1 MKLRILN
8 LNNTLHKLS
17 FSYIFNFKKDKA
29 FSVSTILSSLALILG
44 ISILITVMSVMN
56 GFREQLVDSLSGVNG
71 DITIY
76 NANKDKIKKI
86 QEKNPSI
93 SFVENF
99 QSRVITS
106 NENGI
111 EGLLMKSLNKDDIY
125 KIPKINQNIFEI
137 EKNIDNWVFIGVELA
152 RSLDLKVGMPLQIN
166 IPGNSMTILGPV
178 LNSRNLTIKGTFNTG
193 VYDFDK
199 YFIFSNIEQFKN
211 NISNKVIDVYFNNK
225 DFDYSDLDGLN
236 YSTWEDQNQT
246 LAQALSTEKNVMF
259 VILFF
264 IIVISSFTIIS
275 NQIFF
280 IKEKYKDIVLLKA
293 LGIKQ
298 SKICFLFF
306 LNSFFISFFSI
317 VIGTCLGLLLSTNID
332 SVENFLSYLLNF
344 ELWNNEIRYLAS
356 MPYSIKFNDIV
367 FIVSISLFSS
377 LIASYIPILRI
388 FRIKPNLILR

>member
-1 MKLRILN
+1 

-86 QEKNPSI
+86 QKKNPSM
-93 SFVENF
+93 SFVENI

-152 RSLDLKVGMPLQIN
+152 RSLNLKVGMPLQIN

-178 LNSRNLTIKGTFNTG
+178 LNSRQLTIKGIFNTG

-199 YFIFSNIEQFKN
+199 YFIFSNIDQFKN
-211 NISNKVIDVYFNNK
+211 NISNKVIDVYLNNK

-259 VILFF
+259 IILFF

-317 VIGTCLGLLLSTNID
+317 VIGTCLGLLLSINID

-356 MPYSIKFNDIV
+356 MPYSIKLNDIL

>member
-1 MKLRILN
+1 M
-8 LNNTLHKLS
+8 NNTLHKLS
-17 FSYIFNFKKDKA
+17 FAYIFNFRKDKA

-76 NANKDKIKKI
+76 DANEDKIEQIK
-86 QEKNPSI
+86 EKNPSI
-93 SFVENF
+93 SLVQNV
-99 QSRVITS
+99 QSRVIAS
-106 NENGI
+106 NEKGI
-111 EGLLMKSLNKDDIY
+111 EGLLMKSLYKEDLY

-137 EKNIDNWVFIGVELA
+137 EREIDNWVFIGIELA
-152 RSLDLKVGMPLQIN
+152 RSLNLKVGMPFQIN
-166 IPGNSMTILGPV
+166 IPGKSMTILGPV
-178 LNSRNLTIKGTFNTG
+178 LNSKELIIKGTFNTG

-199 YFIFSNIEQFKN
+199 YFIFSNIEQFN
-211 NISNKVIDVYFNNK
+211 TNINSSVIDIYLNSN
-225 DFDYSDLDGLN
+225 DFDYSDLDGVN

-264 IIVISSFTIIS
+264 IIIISSFTIIS

-280 IKEKYKDIVLLKA
+280 IKEKYKDIILLKA
-293 LGIKQ
+293 LGIRQ

-317 VIGTCLGLLLSTNID
+317 ILGTCLGLLLSTNID
-332 SVENFLSYLLNF
+332 SVESFLSYLLNF
-344 ELWNNEIRYLAS
+344 DLWNNEIRYLTS
-356 MPYSIKFNDIV
+356 MPYSIRLNDIV

-388 FRIKPNLILR
+388 FKIKPNLILR

>member
-1 MKLRILN
+1 M
-8 LNNTLHKLS
+8 NNTLHKLS

-56 GFREQLVDSLSGVNG
+56 GFREQLVESLSGVNG

-76 NANKDKIKKI
+76 DANEDKIEQIK
-86 QEKNPSI
+86 EKNPSI
-93 SFVENF
+93 SLVQNV

-106 NENGI
+106 NEKGI
-111 EGLLMKSLNKDDIY
+111 EGLLMKSLYKEDLY
-125 KIPKINQNIFEI
+125 KIPKIYQNIFEI
-137 EKNIDNWVFIGVELA
+137 EREIDNWVFIGIELA
-152 RSLDLKVGMPLQIN
+152 RSLNLKVGMPFQIN
-166 IPGNSMTILGPV
+166 IPGKSMTILGPV
-178 LNSRNLTIKGTFNTG
+178 LNSKELIIKGIFNTG

-199 YFIFSNIEQFKN
+199 YFIFSNIEQFN
-211 NISNKVIDVYFNNK
+211 TNINSSVIDIYLNSN
-225 DFDYSDLDGLN
+225 DFDYSDLDGVN

-264 IIVISSFTIIS
+264 IIIISSFTIIS

-280 IKEKYKDIVLLKA
+280 IKEKYKDIILLKA
-293 LGIKQ
+293 LGIRQ

-317 VIGTCLGLLLSTNID
+317 ILGTCLGLLLSTNID
-332 SVENFLSYLLNF
+332 SVESFLSYLLNF
-344 ELWNNEIRYLAS
+344 ELWNNEIRYLTS
-356 MPYSIKFNDIV
+356 MPYSIRVNDIV

-377 LIASYIPILRI
+377 LIASYVPILRI
-388 FRIKPNLILR
+388 FKIKPNLILR

>member
-1 MKLRILN
+1 M
-8 LNNTLHKLS
+8 NNTLHKLS
-17 FSYIFNFKKDKA
+17 FAYIFNFKKDKA

-76 NANKDKIKKI
+76 DANEDKIEQIK
-86 QEKNPSI
+86 EKNPSI
-93 SFVENF
+93 SLVQNV

-106 NENGI
+106 NEKGI
-111 EGLLMKSLNKDDIY
+111 EGLLMKSLYKEDLY

-137 EKNIDNWVFIGVELA
+137 EREIDNWVFIGIELA
-152 RSLDLKVGMPLQIN
+152 RSLNLKVGMPLQIN
-166 IPGNSMTILGPV
+166 IPGKSMTILGPV
-178 LNSRNLTIKGTFNTG
+178 LNSKELIIKGTFNTG

-199 YFIFSNIEQFKN
+199 YFIFSNIEQFN
-211 NISNKVIDVYFNNK
+211 TNINSSVIDIYLNSN
-225 DFDYSDLDGLN
+225 DFDYSDLDGVN

-264 IIVISSFTIIS
+264 IIIIPSFTIIS

-280 IKEKYKDIVLLKA
+280 IKEKYKDIILLKA
-293 LGIKQ
+293 LGIRQ

-317 VIGTCLGLLLSTNID
+317 ILGTCLGLLLSTNID
-332 SVENFLSYLLNF
+332 SVESFLSYLLNF
-344 ELWNNEIRYLAS
+344 ELWNNEIRYLTS
-356 MPYSIKFNDIV
+356 MPYSIRVNDIV

-377 LIASYIPILRI
+377 LIASYVPILRI
-388 FRIKPNLILR
+388 FKIKPNLILR

>member
-1 MKLRILN
+1 M
-8 LNNTLHKLS
+8 NNTLHKLS
-17 FSYIFNFKKDKA
+17 FAYIFNFRKDKA

-76 NANKDKIKKI
+76 DANEDKIEQIK
-86 QEKNPSI
+86 EKNPSI
-93 SFVENF
+93 SLVQNV
-99 QSRVITS
+99 QSRVIAS
-106 NENGI
+106 NEKGI
-111 EGLLMKSLNKDDIY
+111 EGLLMKSLYKEDLY

-137 EKNIDNWVFIGVELA
+137 EREIDNWVFIGVELA
-152 RSLDLKVGMPLQIN
+152 RSLNLKVGMPFQIN
-166 IPGNSMTILGPV
+166 IPGKSMTILGPV
-178 LNSRNLTIKGTFNTG
+178 LNSKELIIKGTFNTG

-199 YFIFSNIEQFKN
+199 YFIFSNIEQFN
-211 NISNKVIDVYFNNK
+211 TNINSSVIDIYLNSN
-225 DFDYSDLDGLN
+225 DFDYSDLDGVN

-264 IIVISSFTIIS
+264 IIIISSFTIIS

-280 IKEKYKDIVLLKA
+280 IKEKYKDIILLKA
-293 LGIKQ
+293 LGIRQ

-317 VIGTCLGLLLSTNID
+317 ILGTCLGLLLSTNID
-332 SVENFLSYLLNF
+332 SVESFLSYLLNF
-344 ELWNNEIRYLAS
+344 ELWNNEIRYLTS
-356 MPYSIKFNDIV
+356 MPYSIKVNDIV

-377 LIASYIPILRI
+377 LIASYVPILRI
-388 FRIKPNLILR
+388 FKIKPNLILR

>member
-1 MKLRILN
+1 M
-8 LNNTLHKLS
+8 NNTLHKLS

-56 GFREQLVDSLSGVNG
+56 GFREQLVESLSGVNG

-76 NANKDKIKKI
+76 DAKKDKIEQIK
-86 QEKNPSI
+86 EKNPSI
-93 SFVENF
+93 SLVQNV

-106 NENGI
+106 NEKGI
-111 EGLLMKSLNKDDIY
+111 EGLLMKSLYKEDLY

-137 EKNIDNWVFIGVELA
+137 ERETDNWVFIGVELA
-152 RSLDLKVGMPLQIN
+152 RSLNLKVGMPLQIN
-166 IPGNSMTILGPV
+166 IPGKSMTILGPV
-178 LNSRNLTIKGTFNTG
+178 LNSKELIIKGIFNTG

-199 YFIFSNIEQFKN
+199 YFIFSNIELFN
-211 NISNKVIDVYFNNK
+211 TNINSSVIDIYLNGK
-225 DFDYSDLDGLN
+225 DFDYSDLDGVN

-264 IIVISSFTIIS
+264 IIIISSFTIIS

-280 IKEKYKDIVLLKA
+280 IKEKYKDIILLKA
-293 LGIKQ
+293 LGIRQ

-317 VIGTCLGLLLSTNID
+317 ILGTCLGLLLSTNID
-332 SVENFLSYLLNF
+332 SVESFLSYLLNF
-344 ELWNNEIRYLAS
+344 ELWNNEIRYLTS
-356 MPYSIKFNDIV
+356 MPYSIRLNDIV

-388 FRIKPNLILR
+388 FKIKPNLILR

>member
-1 MKLRILN
+1 M
-8 LNNTLHKLS
+8 NNTLHKLS

-56 GFREQLVDSLSGVNG
+56 GFREQLVESLSGVNG

-76 NANKDKIKKI
+76 DANKDKIKKI

-93 SFVENF
+93 SFVENI

-111 EGLLMKSLNKDDIY
+111 EGLLMKSLNKEDIY

-152 RSLDLKVGMPLQIN
+152 RSLNLKVGMPIQIN

-178 LNSRNLTIKGTFNTG
+178 LNSRQLTIKGIFNTG

-199 YFIFSNIEQFKN
+199 YFIFSNIDQFKN
-211 NISNKVIDVYFNNK
+211 NTSNKVIDVYLNNK
-225 DFDYSDLDGLN
+225 NFDYSDLDGLN

-280 IKEKYKDIVLLKA
+280 IKEKYKDIILLKA

-298 SKICFLFF
+298 SKICFIFF

-356 MPYSIKFNDIV
+356 MPYSIKLNDIL

>member
-1 MKLRILN
+1 M
-8 LNNTLHKLS
+8 NNTLHKLS

-56 GFREQLVDSLSGVNG
+56 GFREQLVESLSGVNG

-76 NANKDKIKKI
+76 DANKDKIKKI

-93 SFVENF
+93 SFVENI

-111 EGLLMKSLNKDDIY
+111 EGLLMKSLNKEDIY

-152 RSLDLKVGMPLQIN
+152 RSLNLKVGMPIQIN

-178 LNSRNLTIKGTFNTG
+178 LNSRQLTIKGIFNTG

-199 YFIFSNIEQFKN
+199 YFIFSNIDQFKN
-211 NISNKVIDVYFNNK
+211 IISNKVIDVYLNNK
-225 DFDYSDLDGLN
+225 NFDYSDLDGLN

-280 IKEKYKDIVLLKA
+280 IKEKYKDIILLKA

-298 SKICFLFF
+298 SKICFIFF

-317 VIGTCLGLLLSTNID
+317 IIGTCLGLLLSTNID

-344 ELWNNEIRYLAS
+344 ELWNNEIRYLTS
-356 MPYSIKFNDIV
+356 MPYSIKLNDIV
-367 FIVSISLFSS
+367 FIVSISLSSS

>member
-1 MKLRILN
+1 M
-8 LNNTLHKLS
+8 NNTLHKLS

-76 NANKDKIKKI
+76 DANEDKIEQIK
-86 QEKNPSI
+86 EKNPSI
-93 SFVENF
+93 SLVQNV
-99 QSRVITS
+99 QSRVIAS
-106 NENGI
+106 NEKGI
-111 EGLLMKSLNKDDIY
+111 EGLLMKSLYKEDLY

-137 EKNIDNWVFIGVELA
+137 EREIDNWVFIGIELA
-152 RSLDLKVGMPLQIN
+152 RSLNLKVGMPFQIN
-166 IPGNSMTILGPV
+166 IPGKSMTILGPV
-178 LNSRNLTIKGTFNTG
+178 LNSKELIIKGIFNTG

-199 YFIFSNIEQFKN
+199 YFIFSNIEQFNKN
-211 NISNKVIDVYFNNK
+211 INSSVIDIYLNSN
-225 DFDYSDLDGLN
+225 DFDYSDLDGVN

-264 IIVISSFTIIS
+264 IIIISSFTIIS

-280 IKEKYKDIVLLKA
+280 IKEKYKDIILLKA
-293 LGIKQ
+293 LGIRQ

-317 VIGTCLGLLLSTNID
+317 ILGTCLGLLLSTNID

-344 ELWNNEIRYLAS
+344 ELWNNEIRYLTS
-356 MPYSIKFNDIV
+356 MPYSIRLNDIV

-388 FRIKPNLILR
+388 FKIKPNLILR

>member
-1 MKLRILN
+1 M
-8 LNNTLHKLS
+8 NNTLHKLS

-56 GFREQLVDSLSGVNG
+56 GFREQLVESLSGVNG

-76 NANKDKIKKI
+76 DANKDKIKKI

-93 SFVENF
+93 SFVENI

-111 EGLLMKSLNKDDIY
+111 EGLLMKSLNKEDIY

-152 RSLDLKVGMPLQIN
+152 RSLNLKVGMPIQIN

-178 LNSRNLTIKGTFNTG
+178 LNSRQLIIKGIFNTG

-199 YFIFSNIEQFKN
+199 YFIFSNIDQFKN
-211 NISNKVIDVYFNNK
+211 NISNKVIDVYLNNIN
-225 DFDYSDLDGLN
+225 FDYSDLDGLN

-246 LAQALSTEKNVMF
+246 LAQALSTEKNVMY

-280 IKEKYKDIVLLKA
+280 IKEKYKDIILLKA

-298 SKICFLFF
+298 SKICFIFF

-332 SVENFLSYLLNF
+332 SIENFLSYLLNF
-344 ELWNNEIRYLAS
+344 ELWNNEIRYLTS
-356 MPYSIKFNDIV
+356 MPYSIKLNDIV

-377 LIASYIPILRI
+377 LVASYIPIFRI

>member
-1 MKLRILN
+1 M
-8 LNNTLHKLS
+8 NNTLHKLS
-17 FSYIFNFKKDKA
+17 FAYIFNFRKDKA

-76 NANKDKIKKI
+76 DANEDKIEQIK
-86 QEKNPSI
+86 EKNPSI
-93 SFVENF
+93 SLVQNV

-106 NENGI
+106 NEKGI
-111 EGLLMKSLNKDDIY
+111 EGLLMKSLYKEDLY

-137 EKNIDNWVFIGVELA
+137 EREIDNWVFIGIELA
-152 RSLDLKVGMPLQIN
+152 RSLNLKVGMPFQIN
-166 IPGNSMTILGPV
+166 IPGKSMTILGPV
-178 LNSRNLTIKGTFNTG
+178 LNSKELIIKGIFNTG

-199 YFIFSNIEQFKN
+199 YFIFSNIEQFN
-211 NISNKVIDVYFNNK
+211 TNINSSVIDIYLNSN
-225 DFDYSDLDGLN
+225 DFDYSDLDGVN

-264 IIVISSFTIIS
+264 IIIISSFTIIS

-280 IKEKYKDIVLLKA
+280 IKEKYKDIILLKA
-293 LGIKQ
+293 LGIQQ

-317 VIGTCLGLLLSTNID
+317 ILGTCLGLLLSTNID
-332 SVENFLSYLLNF
+332 SVESFLSYLLNF
-344 ELWNNEIRYLAS
+344 ELWNNEIRYLTS
-356 MPYSIKFNDIV
+356 MPYSIRVNDIV

-377 LIASYIPILRI
+377 LIASYVPILRI
-388 FRIKPNLILR
+388 FKIKPNLILR

>member
-1 MKLRILN
+1 M
-8 LNNTLHKLS
+8 NNTLHKLS

-76 NANKDKIKKI
+76 DANKDKIKKI

-93 SFVENF
+93 SFVENI
-99 QSRVITS
+99 QSRVITT

-111 EGLLMKSLNKDDIY
+111 EGLLMKSLNKEDIY

-152 RSLDLKVGMPLQIN
+152 RSLNLKVGMPIQIN

-178 LNSRNLTIKGTFNTG
+178 LNSRQLTIKGIFNTG

-199 YFIFSNIEQFKN
+199 YFIFSNIDQFKN
-211 NISNKVIDVYFNNK
+211 NISNKVIDVYLNNK
-225 DFDYSDLDGLN
+225 NFDYSNLNGLN

-280 IKEKYKDIVLLKA
+280 IKEKYKDIILLKA

-298 SKICFLFF
+298 SKICFIFF

-344 ELWNNEIRYLAS
+344 ELWNNEIRYLTS
-356 MPYSIKFNDIV
+356 MPYSIKLNDIV

>member
-1 MKLRILN
+1 M
-8 LNNTLHKLS
+8 NNTLHKLS

-56 GFREQLVDSLSGVNG
+56 GFREQLVESLSGVNG

-76 NANKDKIKKI
+76 DANKDKIKKI

-93 SFVENF
+93 SFVENI

-111 EGLLMKSLNKDDIY
+111 EGLLMKSLNKEDIY

-152 RSLDLKVGMPLQIN
+152 RSLNLKVGMPLQIN

-178 LNSRNLTIKGTFNTG
+178 LNSRQLTIKGIFNTG

-199 YFIFSNIEQFKN
+199 YFIFSNIDQFKN
-211 NISNKVIDVYFNNK
+211 NINNKVIDVYLNYK
-225 DFDYSDLDGLN
+225 EFDYSDLDGLN

-280 IKEKYKDIVLLKA
+280 IKEKYKDIILLKA

-298 SKICFLFF
+298 SKICFIFF

-344 ELWNNEIRYLAS
+344 ELWNNEIRYLTS
-356 MPYSIKFNDIV
+356 MPYSIKLNDIL

>member
-1 MKLRILN
+1 M
-8 LNNTLHKLS
+8 NNTLHKLS

-56 GFREQLVDSLSGVNG
+56 GFREQLVNSLSGVNG

-76 NANKDKIKKI
+76 DAKKDKIEQIK
-86 QEKNPSI
+86 EKNPSI
-93 SFVENF
+93 SLVQNV

-106 NENGI
+106 NEKGI
-111 EGLLMKSLNKDDIY
+111 EGLLMKSLYKEDIY

-137 EKNIDNWVFIGVELA
+137 DRETDKWVFIGVELA
-152 RSLDLKVGMPLQIN
+152 RSLNLKVGMPLQIN
-166 IPGNSMTILGPV
+166 IPGKSMTILGPV
-178 LNSRNLTIKGTFNTG
+178 LNSKELIIKGIFNTG

-199 YFIFSNIEQFKN
+199 YFIFSNIELFNKN
-211 NISNKVIDVYFNNK
+211 INSSVIDIYLDNE
-225 DFDYSDLDGLN
+225 DFDYTDLNGVN

-264 IIVISSFTIIS
+264 IIIISSFTIIS

-280 IKEKYKDIVLLKA
+280 IKEKYKDIILLKA
-293 LGIKQ
+293 LGIRQ

-317 VIGTCLGLLLSTNID
+317 ILGTCLGLLLSTNID
-332 SVENFLSYLLNF
+332 SVESILSYLLNF
-344 ELWNNEIRYLAS
+344 ELWNNEIRYLTS
-356 MPYSIKFNDIV
+356 MPYSIRVNDIV

-377 LIASYIPILRI
+377 LIASYVPILRI
-388 FRIKPNLILR
+388 FKIKPNLILR

>member
-1 MKLRILN
+1 M
-8 LNNTLHKLS
+8 NNTLHKLS
-17 FSYIFNFKKDKA
+17 FAYIFNFRKDKA

-76 NANKDKIKKI
+76 DANEDKIEQIK
-86 QEKNPSI
+86 EKNPSI
-93 SFVENF
+93 SLVQNV
-99 QSRVITS
+99 QSRVIAS
-106 NENGI
+106 NEKGI
-111 EGLLMKSLNKDDIY
+111 EGLLMKSLYKEDLY

-137 EKNIDNWVFIGVELA
+137 EREIDNWVFIGIELA
-152 RSLDLKVGMPLQIN
+152 RSLNLKVGMPFQIN
-166 IPGNSMTILGPV
+166 IPGKSMTILGPV
-178 LNSRNLTIKGTFNTG
+178 LNSKELIIKGTFNTG

-199 YFIFSNIEQFKN
+199 YFIFSNIELFNKN
-211 NISNKVIDVYFNNK
+211 INSSVIDIYLNGK
-225 DFDYSDLDGLN
+225 DFDYSDLDGVN

-264 IIVISSFTIIS
+264 IIIISSFTIIS

-280 IKEKYKDIVLLKA
+280 IKEKYKDIILLKA
-293 LGIKQ
+293 LGIRQ

-317 VIGTCLGLLLSTNID
+317 ILGTCLGLLLSTNID
-332 SVENFLSYLLNF
+332 SVESFLSYLLNF
-344 ELWNNEIRYLAS
+344 ELWNNEIRYLTS
-356 MPYSIKFNDIV
+356 MPYSIRVNDIV

-388 FRIKPNLILR
+388 FKIKPNLILR

>member
-1 MKLRILN
+1 M
-8 LNNTLHKLS
+8 NNTLHKLS

-56 GFREQLVDSLSGVNG
+56 GFREQLVESLSGVNG

-76 NANKDKIKKI
+76 DANKDKIKKI

-93 SFVENF
+93 SFVENIP
-99 QSRVITS
+99 SRVITS

-111 EGLLMKSLNKDDIY
+111 EGLLMKSLNKEDIY

-152 RSLDLKVGMPLQIN
+152 RSLNLKVGMPIQIN

-178 LNSRNLTIKGTFNTG
+178 LNSRQLTIKGIFNTG

-199 YFIFSNIEQFKN
+199 YFIFSNIDQFKK
-211 NISNKVIDVYFNNK
+211 NISNKVIDVYLNNK
-225 DFDYSDLDGLN
+225 NFDYSDLDGLN

-280 IKEKYKDIVLLKA
+280 IKEKYKDIILLKA

-298 SKICFLFF
+298 SKICFIFF

-356 MPYSIKFNDIV
+356 MPYSIKLNDIV

>member
-1 MKLRILN
+1 M
-8 LNNTLHKLS
+8 NNTLHKLS
-17 FSYIFNFKKDKA
+17 FAYIFNFRKDKA

-76 NANKDKIKKI
+76 DANEDKIEQIK
-86 QEKNPSI
+86 EKNPSI
-93 SFVENF
+93 SLVQNV

-106 NENGI
+106 NEKGI
-111 EGLLMKSLNKDDIY
+111 EGLLMKSLYKEDLY

-137 EKNIDNWVFIGVELA
+137 ERETDNWVFIGIELA
-152 RSLDLKVGMPLQIN
+152 RSLNLKVGMPFQIN
-166 IPGNSMTILGPV
+166 IPGKSMTILGPV
-178 LNSRNLTIKGTFNTG
+178 LNSKDLIIKGIFNTG

-199 YFIFSNIEQFKN
+199 YFIFSNIEQFN
-211 NISNKVIDVYFNNK
+211 TNINSSVIDIYLNSN
-225 DFDYSDLDGLN
+225 DFDYSDLDGVN

-264 IIVISSFTIIS
+264 IIIISSFTIIS

-280 IKEKYKDIVLLKA
+280 IKEKYKDIILLKA
-293 LGIKQ
+293 LGIRQ

-317 VIGTCLGLLLSTNID
+317 ILGTCLGLLLSTNID
-332 SVENFLSYLLNF
+332 SVESFLSYLLNF
-344 ELWNNEIRYLAS
+344 ELWNNEIRYLTS
-356 MPYSIKFNDIV
+356 MPYSIRVNDIV

-377 LIASYIPILRI
+377 LIASYVPILRI
-388 FRIKPNLILR
+388 FKIKPNLILR

>member
-1 MKLRILN
+1 M
-8 LNNTLHKLS
+8 NNTLHKLS

-56 GFREQLVDSLSGVNG
+56 GFREQLVESLSGVNG

-76 NANKDKIKKI
+76 DANKDKIKKI

-93 SFVENF
+93 SFVENI

-111 EGLLMKSLNKDDIY
+111 EGLLMKSLTKEDIY

-152 RSLDLKVGMPLQIN
+152 RSLNLKVGMPIQIN

-178 LNSRNLTIKGTFNTG
+178 LNSRQLTIKGIFNTG

-199 YFIFSNIEQFKN
+199 YFIFSNIDQFKN
-211 NISNKVIDVYFNNK
+211 NISNKVIDVYLNNK
-225 DFDYSDLDGLN
+225 NFDYSDLDGLN

-280 IKEKYKDIVLLKA
+280 IKEKYKDIILLKA

-298 SKICFLFF
+298 SKICFIFF

-344 ELWNNEIRYLAS
+344 ELWNNEIRYLTS
-356 MPYSIKFNDIV
+356 MPYSIKLNDIV

-377 LIASYIPILRI
+377 LVASYIPILRI

>member
-1 MKLRILN
+1 M
-8 LNNTLHKLS
+8 NNTLHKLS

-76 NANKDKIKKI
+76 DVNKDNIKKI
-86 QEKNPSI
+86 QKKNPSI
-93 SFVENF
+93 SFVENI
-99 QSRVITS
+99 QRRVITS

-152 RSLDLKVGMPLQIN
+152 RSLNLKVGMPFQIN

-178 LNSRNLTIKGTFNTG
+178 LNSRQLTIKGIFNTG

-199 YFIFSNIEQFKN
+199 YFIFSNIDQFKN
-211 NISNKVIDVYFNNK
+211 NVNNKVIDVYLNNK

-259 VILFF
+259 IILFF

-306 LNSFFISFFSI
+306 LNSFLISFFSI
-317 VIGTCLGLLLSTNID
+317 VIGTCLGLLLSINID

-356 MPYSIKFNDIV
+356 MPYSIKLNDIL

>member
-1 MKLRILN
+1 M
-8 LNNTLHKLS
+8 NNTLHKLS

-56 GFREQLVDSLSGVNG
+56 GFREQLVESLSGVNG

-76 NANKDKIKKI
+76 DANKDKIKKI

-93 SFVENF
+93 SFVENL

-111 EGLLMKSLNKDDIY
+111 EGLLMKSLNKEDIY

-152 RSLDLKVGMPLQIN
+152 RSLNLKVGMPLQIN

-178 LNSRNLTIKGTFNTG
+178 LNSRQLTIKGIFNTG

-199 YFIFSNIEQFKN
+199 YFIFSNIDQFKN
-211 NISNKVIDVYFNNK
+211 NISNKVIDVYLNNK
-225 DFDYSDLDGLN
+225 NFDYSDLDGLN

-280 IKEKYKDIVLLKA
+280 IKEKYKDIILLKA

-298 SKICFLFF
+298 SKICFIFF

-344 ELWNNEIRYLAS
+344 ELWNNEIRYLTS
-356 MPYSIKFNDIV
+356 MPYSIKLNDIV

-377 LIASYIPILRI
+377 LVASYIPILRI

>member
-1 MKLRILN
+1 M
-8 LNNTLHKLS
+8 NNTLHKLS

-56 GFREQLVDSLSGVNG
+56 GFREQLVESLSGVNG

-76 NANKDKIKKI
+76 DADKEKIKKI
-86 QEKNPSI
+86 QDKNPSI
-93 SFVENF
+93 SFVENI

-111 EGLLMKSLNKDDIY
+111 EGLLMKSLNKEDIY

-152 RSLDLKVGMPLQIN
+152 RSLNLKVGMPIQIN

-178 LNSRNLTIKGTFNTG
+178 LNSRQLTIKGIFNTG

-199 YFIFSNIEQFKN
+199 YFIFSNIDQFKN
-211 NISNKVIDVYFNNK
+211 NKSNKVIDVYLNNK
-225 DFDYSDLDGLN
+225 NFDYRDLDGLN

-280 IKEKYKDIVLLKA
+280 IKEKYKDIILLKA
-293 LGIKQ
+293 LGIEQ
-298 SKICFLFF
+298 SKICFIFF

-344 ELWNNEIRYLAS
+344 ELWNNEIRYLTS
-356 MPYSIKFNDIV
+356 MPYSIKLNDIV

-377 LIASYIPILRI
+377 LVASYIPILRI

>member
-1 MKLRILN
+1 M
-8 LNNTLHKLS
+8 NNTLHKLS

-29 FSVSTILSSLALILG
+29 FSISTILSSLALILG

-76 NANKDKIKKI
+76 NVNKDKIKKI

-93 SFVENF
+93 SFVENI
-99 QSRVITS
+99 QSRVIAS

-111 EGLLMKSLNKDDIY
+111 EGLLMKSLNKEDIY

-137 EKNIDNWVFIGVELA
+137 EKGIDNWVFIGVELA
-152 RSLDLKVGMPLQIN
+152 RSLNLKVGMPLQIN

-178 LNSRNLTIKGTFNTG
+178 LNSRQLTIKGIFNTG

-199 YFIFSNIEQFKN
+199 YFIFSNIDQFKN
-211 NISNKVIDVYFNNK
+211 NINNKVIDVYLNYK
-225 DFDYSDLDGLN
+225 EFDYSDLDGLN

-317 VIGTCLGLLLSTNID
+317 VIGTCLGLLLSINID

-344 ELWNNEIRYLAS
+344 ELWNNEIRYLSS
-356 MPYSIKFNDIV
+356 MPYSIKLNDII

>member
-1 MKLRILN
+1 M
-8 LNNTLHKLS
+8 NNTLHKLS

-56 GFREQLVDSLSGVNG
+56 GFREQLVESLSGVNG

-76 NANKDKIKKI
+76 DANKDKIKKI

-93 SFVENF
+93 SFVENL

-111 EGLLMKSLNKDDIY
+111 EGLLMKSLNKEDIY

-152 RSLDLKVGMPLQIN
+152 RSLNLKVGMPIQIN

-178 LNSRNLTIKGTFNTG
+178 LNSRQLTIKGIFNTG

-199 YFIFSNIEQFKN
+199 YFIFSNIDQFKN
-211 NISNKVIDVYFNNK
+211 NISNKVIDVYLNNK
-225 DFDYSDLDGLN
+225 NFDYRDLDGLN

-280 IKEKYKDIVLLKA
+280 IKEKYKDIILLKA

-298 SKICFLFF
+298 SKICFIFF

-317 VIGTCLGLLLSTNID
+317 VIGTCLGLLLSINID

>member
-1 MKLRILN
+1 

-56 GFREQLVDSLSGVNG
+56 GFREQLVESLSGVNG

-76 NANKDKIKKI
+76 DANKDKIKKI

-93 SFVENF
+93 SFVENI

-111 EGLLMKSLNKDDIY
+111 EGLLMKSLNKEDIY

-152 RSLDLKVGMPLQIN
+152 RSLNLKVGMPIQIN

-178 LNSRNLTIKGTFNTG
+178 LNSRQLTIKGIFNTG

-199 YFIFSNIEQFKN
+199 YFIFSNIDQFKN
-211 NISNKVIDVYFNNK
+211 NISNRVIDVYLNNQN
-225 DFDYSDLDGLN
+225 FDYSDLDGLN

-280 IKEKYKDIVLLKA
+280 IKEKYKDIILLKA

-298 SKICFLFF
+298 SKICFIFF

-344 ELWNNEIRYLAS
+344 ELWNNEIRYLTS
-356 MPYSIKFNDIV
+356 MPYSIKLNDIV

-377 LIASYIPILRI
+377 LVASYIPILRI

>member
-1 MKLRILN
+1 M
-8 LNNTLHKLS
+8 NNTLHKLS
-17 FSYIFNFKKDKA
+17 FAYIFNFRKDKA

-76 NANKDKIKKI
+76 DANEDKIEQIK
-86 QEKNPSI
+86 EKNPSI
-93 SFVENF
+93 SLVQNV
-99 QSRVITS
+99 QSRVIAS
-106 NENGI
+106 NEKGI
-111 EGLLMKSLNKDDIY
+111 EGLLMKSLYKEDLY

-137 EKNIDNWVFIGVELA
+137 EREIDNWVFIGVELA
-152 RSLDLKVGMPLQIN
+152 RSLNLKVGMPFQIN
-166 IPGNSMTILGPV
+166 IPGKSMTILGPV
-178 LNSRNLTIKGTFNTG
+178 LNSKELIIKGTFNTG

-199 YFIFSNIEQFKN
+199 YFIFSNIEQFN
-211 NISNKVIDVYFNNK
+211 TNINSSVIDIYLNSN
-225 DFDYSDLDGLN
+225 DFDYTDLDGVN

-264 IIVISSFTIIS
+264 IIIISSFTIIS

-280 IKEKYKDIVLLKA
+280 IKEKYKDIILLKA
-293 LGIKQ
+293 LGIRQ

-317 VIGTCLGLLLSTNID
+317 ILGTCLGLLLSTNID
-332 SVENFLSYLLNF
+332 SVESFLSYLLNF
-344 ELWNNEIRYLAS
+344 ELWNNEIRYLTS
-356 MPYSIKFNDIV
+356 MPYSIRVNDIV

-377 LIASYIPILRI
+377 LIASYVPILRI
-388 FRIKPNLILR
+388 FKIKPNLILR